1 MIARIFK
8 SRLFVG
14 VASAATA
21 IALIG
26 GVAYAVTVVQPSSS
40 DKYYACFS
48 NTDYLKGKIY
58 LNMAPPTCPAVT
70 DVVRSW
76 DAVKGA
82 VGATG
87 PSGSNG
93 VAGPTGPA
101 GATGSAGDSY
111 RPINLCSSIPG
122 PSMNF
127 STCNLENYDWPNARL
142 SNTWFVDAHL
152 ERADLSRAH
161 LAGADFTAAWLGGTD
176 FEKADLTG
184 AKLDYLNTW
193 LQSCS
198 PDSCVSSADKL
209 SLRDANATNA
219 TLTHAGLYYADL
231 IGADFTGADLSHADI
246 RIVWLANANLTNAN
260 LTGATGTPLYLSGVI
275 YNNTICP
282 TGVNSD
288 TNNAPYFDCFGQ
300 WL

>member
-93 VAGPTGPA
+93 VAGATGPS
-101 GATGSAGDSY
+101 GATGSGGDSY

-122 PSMNF
+122 PMMNF
-127 STCNLENYDWPNARL
+127 SACTLTN
-142 SNTWFVDAHL
+142 SNWGYQN
-152 ERADLSRAH
+152 
-161 LAGADFTAAWLGGTD
+161 LAGTLFNGTR
-176 FEKADLTG
+176 FESSTLSSADLTG
-184 AKLDYLNTW
+184 A
-193 LQSCS
+193 
-198 PDSCVSSADKL
+198 A
-209 SLRDANATNA
+209 LRGAEIVDASDFSR
-219 TLTHAGLYYADL
+219 ADL
-231 IGADFTGADLSHADI
+231 TDVNAEDLKVALSDFSYAVFKGANLRGAIFSGVNVSYMDLSGADL
-246 RIVWLANANLTNAN
+246 
-260 LTGATGTPLYLSGVI
+260 TGAYFYSYGGVSTTGQGTMTYFR
-275 YNNTICP
+275 TTCP
-282 TGVNSD
+282 DGFYTGLFS
-288 TNNAPYFDCFGQ
+288 TCAGHGGG
-300 WL
+300 L